1 MGDGANP
8 MIPDADHMRIYQC
21 VIPYFEMTR
30 MHAGFCQVTTAEHAI
45 CRVWEKRNDG
55 GKGRLVFEKTVYSE
69 DVKRITSTVFEA
81 YRKIGRNKYVS
92 CVQYHSLQFKWLWE
106 WGHMW
111 IWSAIDGAKK
121 THAMMQLIAFPF
133 VHPGSVHACKDCKW
147 AVPVHILMTY
157 LVHLFFSIVSASVA
171 TV

>member
-1 MGDGANP
+1 MLGAVFIIGEHNTSSIGIVHICPQPPFVDSSRRVDQHLLYNRLLAMGDGANP

-55 GKGRLVFEKTVYSE
+55 GKGRLVFERTVYSE

-106 WGHMW
+106 
-111 IWSAIDGAKK
+111 
-121 THAMMQLIAFPF
+121 
-133 VHPGSVHACKDCKW
+133 
-147 AVPVHILMTY
+147 
-157 LVHLFFSIVSASVA
+157 
-171 TV
+171 